1 MNYIDSCK
9 PGGPEVLQL
18 QQTDV
23 PATAVSEV
31 LIKVKA
37 TAVNGADIIQR
48 KGFYPVPADA
58 SPILGLEVSGVIEAV
73 GDNVNSWQVGDRVC
87 ALTNGGGY
95 AEYVNVPA
103 EQCLPIPD
111 NVSLLDAASLP
122 ETYFTVWSNM
132 IDLAKLKKGERFLV
146 HGGSGGIGST
156 AIQLAKALGAKV
168 YTTAGSDEKCQ
179 VCKALG
185 ADYAIN
191 YRTEDFVEIVLGSSE
206 QQGVDVILDMMGGEY
221 LNRSITCAALNGRIA
236 MIAFRG
242 GARAEIDCKQ
252 LLYKRLTLTGNAL
265 RPQPLPIKA
274 AIAQNIKNIVWPLF
288 SANKLKPVIASV
300 FPLAQANQAHQLME
314 SSQHIGKI
322 VLEVS

>member
-1 MNYIDSCK
+1 M
-9 PGGPEVLQL
+9 
-18 QQTDV
+18 
-23 PATAVSEV
+23 
-31 LIKVKA
+31 
-37 TAVNGADIIQR
+37 
-48 KGFYPVPADA
+48 
-58 SPILGLEVSGVIEAV
+58 
-73 GDNVNSWQVGDRVC
+73 
-87 ALTNGGGY
+87 
-95 AEYVNVPA
+95 
-103 EQCLPIPD
+103 
-111 NVSLLDAASLP
+111 
-122 ETYFTVWSNM
+122 
-132 IDLAKLKKGERFLV
+132 
-146 HGGSGGIGST
+146 
-156 AIQLAKALGAKV
+156 

-191 YRTEDFVEIVLGSSE
+191 YRTEGFVEIVLGSSE

-221 LNRSITCAALNGRIA
+221 LNRNITCAALNGRIA

-265 RPQPLPIKA
+265 RPQPLSIKA
-274 AIAQNIKNIVWPLF
+274 TIAQNLKNIVWPLF
-288 SANKLKPVIASV
+288 AANKLKSVIASV